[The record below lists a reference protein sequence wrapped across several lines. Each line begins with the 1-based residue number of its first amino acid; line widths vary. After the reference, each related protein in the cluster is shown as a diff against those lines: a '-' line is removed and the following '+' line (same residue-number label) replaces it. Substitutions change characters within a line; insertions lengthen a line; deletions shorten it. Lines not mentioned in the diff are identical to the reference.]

1 MMRVPDFRS
10 DWALFLDV
18 DGTLLAIVDDP
29 DAVEPEPAV
38 LEALAAIE
46 RDNGG
51 AIALVSGRSIAQLD
65 RIFAPLRLPAA
76 GLHGYE
82 RRNRN
87 GRTMRS
93 EIDPGA
99 LEPVRARFER
109 FVAEHS
115 GSLLE
120 DKNLSLALHYRRAP
134 EAAGDAE
141 ALGRELATELPRD
154 FRIQPGKMVLEV
166 KPGGGTKGTA
176 IAAFMAEPPFRGR
189 VPVFLGD
196 DATDEDGFR
205 WVNERGGYSIKV
217 GPGATEAGARLEHV
231 GAVKSWLLRYRD
243 FLEEVRT

>member
-1 MMRVPDFRS
+1 MIGVPDFRS

-29 DAVEPEPAV
+29 AAVEPEPAV

-46 RDNGG
+46 RNNGG

-82 RRNRN
+82 RRSRN
-87 GRTMRS
+87 GGTMRS
-93 EIDPGA
+93 ELDPGA

-109 FVAEHS
+109 FVAGHP

-134 EAAGDAE
+134 DAARDAE
-141 ALGRELATELPRD
+141 ELGRVLAAQLPRD
-154 FRIQPGKMVLEV
+154 FRVQPGKMVLEV

-176 IAAFMAEPPFRGR
+176 IAAFMAELPFRGR

-196 DATDEDGFR
+196 DTTDEDGFR
-205 WVNERGGYSIKV
+205 WVNERGGHSIKV
-217 GPGATEAGARLEHV
+217 GPGETEAEARLEDV
-231 GAVKSWLLRYRD
+231 AAVKNWLLGYRK
-243 FLEEVRT
+243 FLEDERT